1 MKRIL
6 LLLAG
11 LFALQPLTLDAQVYR
26 VDPVPSF
33 SEVRAYEWNEQAGKA
48 DYGKRIT
55 LPADAEVRLLDT
67 LEGHGG
73 VLVRY
78 EDRKVMMYPA
88 DLAWDDELNEE
99 GMPDYITERT
109 RLKGLGHFALHSGV
123 SRWAHSY
130 QPAWMIVIILLV
142 VTAMAW
148 SPSFPASL
156 RAFLLVGGL
165 IAVALIETFWGAV
178 LKGGVGW
185 LSDHDSMGWVRTFL
199 QILGYFLIVAWQVVL
214 VSQARRFICTQAGVE
229 EDRIRLRWAVLLPL
243 PLMLVVLIV
252 LSIVST
258 DVIATLAAFGVGI
271 AFIVFNL
278 IRFFRVMGPTWGLA
292 FLLLYVALL
301 LSTLVLIPVTIML
314 GLYVLGVLITVGAV
328 VFFIAWAMGDH
339 VEKIDGKYYKVP
351 NLPM

>member
-1 MKRIL
+1 MKRLL

-11 LFALQPLTLDAQVYR
+11 LFALLPLALDAQVYR
-26 VDPVPSF
+26 VAPVPAF
-33 SEVRAYEWNEQAGKA
+33 SEVRAYEWNEQAGKV
-48 DYGKRIT
+48 DYGKRVTVPI
-55 LPADAEVRLLDT
+55 DAEVRLIDT
-67 LEGHGG
+67 LDGKSF
-73 VLVRY
+73 VLVSY
-78 EDRKVMMYPA
+78 EDRKISMYPT
-88 DLAWDDELNEE
+88 DLAWDDALNEE
-99 GMPDYITERT
+99 GTPDYITERT

-165 IAVALIETFWGAV
+165 IAVALIETFWGVV
-178 LKGGVGW
+178 LKGNVDW

-199 QILGYFLIVAWQVVL
+199 QILGYFLIVVWQVVL